1 MTVKDLQND
10 VYALGFERVTDPD
23 DLFISAA
30 NRALRIIYTE
40 RKYKNTVAIRAE
52 SAAISSH
59 VSKIRYTGSVMT
71 LPLVGRAYS
80 MRVCGM
86 GRFVIKDGESII
98 TENFDTDDKLYR
110 GFLRVGGTLTLE
122 GDYSYTVYDLTT
134 YSEIL
139 SDRIDSI
146 PDGSGRISID
156 FSEYPDFLS
165 FASLPKDAR
174 GREIKGANING
185 SVLSLYPSGTEV
197 FVTYNKMPRKIS
209 ADDFSLEI
217 DIPRSAEAS
226 LSLMCASFLW
236 REDSPEIA
244 DQYFSLARELLS
256 GSEKTPESKIAK
268 YTVTDGWA

>member
-1 MTVKDLQND
+1 MTLKDLQND

-40 RKYKNTVAIRAE
+40 RKYKNTVAIRTE
-52 SAAISSH
+52 SPRISSH
-59 VSKIRYTGSVMT
+59 VPKIRYTGAVMT

-80 MRVCGM
+80 MRICGK
-86 GRFVIKDGESII
+86 GRFVIKDGESISS
-98 TENFDTDDKLYR
+98 ESFDGDDMLYR
-110 GFLRVGGTLTLE
+110 GFLAEGGTLTLE
-122 GDYSYTVYDLTT
+122 GDFSYTVYDLTT
-134 YSEIL
+134 YAEIT
-139 SDRIDSI
+139 SDRVDSI
-146 PDGSGRISID
+146 PDGSGRINLD
-156 FSEYPDFLS
+156 FSAYPDFLS
-165 FASLPKDAR
+165 FCSLPKDAY
-174 GREIKGANING
+174 GTEIKSAAING
-185 SVLSLYPSGTEV
+185 TVLSLPSTCTKV

-217 DIPRSAEAS
+217 DIPRSAESA

-244 DQYFSLARELLS
+244 DQYFTLARELLS
-256 GSEKTPESKIAK
+256 GFDDTHESKSTK